1 MQFANPAALYALLAL
16 PVIIAIHFLQQRSR
30 RVRVSTLFLLEHA
43 TPISVAGA
51 RFERLRNSLPLWLQL
66 LAACIITW
74 LLAEPRWLR
83 ENSRQTIAVVLDSSV
98 SMSAFQATQLEPA
111 LAHSLAPWAR
121 SAQATDWLLLES
133 DTRKPLLYRGTDL
146 PPLLAALAD
155 WQPTLGTHDPAEALL
170 LARSLVKAAGT
181 VLFVTDRKPPALPA
195 DLGIIAIGEPFANVG
210 FVGAEIK
217 PAGTDGQ
224 TPWSVLVR
232 NHSQEPQTR
241 EWWIEWPQAATTAPL
256 PPTKTPFT
264 LSPGQTVTLS
274 GALPAGQDRALLRL
288 SPDRFSIDDAF
299 PFFSPQPKRLSAS
312 ITLADPPQRDLF
324 TNLLSALDHL
334 DLQTAASADL
344 VLSEIGT
351 ATTTHAIQISGSE
364 GVGSVASLDPAPVLA
379 ETHPLTRD
387 LDWASLLTPTPT
399 GLTLSTDDQP
409 LLWKGNRPLALL
421 RQDTQDDGRITQRL
435 LLGWN
440 PLASSAARNPAVL
453 ILLHRFIEDLR
464 QRKRSFYT
472 ANFETDQPLTL
483 AFPAQAP
490 RTLLSDGK
498 TTPFRNRTPTTPG
511 FFEVREGDE
520 RLLAA
525 ATTFGDP
532 READFTSAESFDDTA
547 KLRRE
552 TALKQTEADPFT
564 PLWLLVLGGC
574 LLLSWRRS

>member
-30 RVRVSTLFLLEHA
+30 RVRVSTLFLLDHA

-66 LAACIITW
+66 LAACLITW

-83 ENSRQTIAVVLDSSV
+83 ENSRQTIAVVLDSSI
-98 SMSAFQATQLEPA
+98 SMSAFQAHHIEPA
-111 LAHSLAPWAR
+111 LARSLGPWAR
-121 SAQATDWLLLES
+121 TAQATDWLLMES
-133 DTRKPLLYRGTDL
+133 DTRKPVLYRGTEL
-146 PPLLAALAD
+146 SPLLAALAG
-155 WQPTLGTHDPAEALL
+155 WQPTRGTHDPAEALL

-181 VLFVTDRKPPALPA
+181 VLFVTDRKPPTLPS

-217 PAGTDGQ
+217 PAGADGQ
-224 TPWSVLVR
+224 TSWSVLVR

-241 EWWIEWPQAATTAPL
+241 EWWIEWPLADATAHAPIS
-256 PPTKTPFT
+256 KTPFT
-264 LSPGQTVTLS
+264 LSPGQTLTLS
-274 GALPAGQDRALLRL
+274 GALPTGQDRAVLRL

-312 ITLADPPQRDLF
+312 ITLADPAQRDLF
-324 TNLLSALDHL
+324 TSLLSALDHL
-334 DLQTAASADL
+334 DLQTASGSDL

-351 ATTTHAIQISGSE
+351 ATSTHAIQISGSE
-364 GVGSVASLDPAPVLA
+364 GVGTVASLDPSPVLT
-379 ETHPLTRD
+379 EHHPLTRD
-387 LDWASLLTPTPT
+387 LDWASLLTPAPT

-440 PLASSAARNPAVL
+440 PLASSAARNPAMV

-472 ANFETDQPLTL
+472 ANFETDQPLPL
-483 AFPAQAP
+483 AFPAKAP
-490 RTLLSDGK
+490 RTLLTEGK
-498 TTPFRNRTPTTPG
+498 PTPFRNRTPTSPG
-511 FFEVREGDE
+511 FFEVQEGNE

-525 ATTFGDP
+525 AATFGDP
-532 READFTSAESFDDTA
+532 READFTSAENFDNTA
-547 KLRRE
+547 NLRRQS
-552 TALKQTEADPFT
+552 ALKQTEADPFT

-574 LLLSWRRS
+574 LLLSWRRP